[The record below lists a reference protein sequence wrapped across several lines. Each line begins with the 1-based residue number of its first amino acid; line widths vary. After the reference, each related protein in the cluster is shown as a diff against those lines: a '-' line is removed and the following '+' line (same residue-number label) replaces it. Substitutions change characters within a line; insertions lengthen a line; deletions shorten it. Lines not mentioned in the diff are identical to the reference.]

1 MRISHPHEK
10 EPPQMMRHYSNNEKW
25 NLEKMFLIVLLIVHR
40 RYTCKMYAC
49 MQSKT
54 NDSLGLSFIA
64 KNKYISK
71 GSNGYTFKV
80 SNYCFVSVLPVYYR
94 CNRPE

>member
-1 MRISHPHEK
+1 MRISHPHEN
-10 EPPQMMRHYSNNEKW
+10 EPPPPPQMMRHHPNNEKW
-25 NLEKMFLIVLLIVHR
+25 NLEKMFLTVLLIVHR

-64 KNKYISK
+64 KNISK

-80 SNYCFVSVLPVYYR
+80 SSYCFVSVLPV
-94 CNRPE
+94 